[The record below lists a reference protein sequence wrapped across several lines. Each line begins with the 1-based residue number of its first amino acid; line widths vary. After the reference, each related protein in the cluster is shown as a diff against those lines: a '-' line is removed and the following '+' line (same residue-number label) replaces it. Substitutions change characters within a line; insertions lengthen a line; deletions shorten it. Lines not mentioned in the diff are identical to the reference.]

1 MPVSYSG
8 FLNNTVTL
16 LVYGFMAA
24 TVIGSV
30 YSLY

>member
-1 MPVSYSG
+1 MQVRHSG
-8 FLNNTVTL
+8 RLANTVTF

>member
-1 MPVSYSG
+1 MQVRYSG
-8 FLNNTVTL
+8 FLDNTLTF
-16 LVYGFMAA
+16 LVYGVMAA